1 LQEILQKAALSCETL
16 LQSPPPR
23 VYLIGLEDEGLR
35 FQVEAWTLNI
45 PQELSAVR
53 SQLNIKL
60 VNALS
65 ASGKDLRKL
74 RLVQPSMPIS
84 FATATTQRIK

>member
-1 LQEILQKAALSCETL
+1 
-16 LQSPPPR
+16 
-23 VYLIGLEDEGLR
+23 
-35 FQVEAWTLNI
+35 
-45 PQELSAVR
+45 VR

-74 RLVQPSMPIS
+74 RLVQPTMVVSLA
-84 FATATTQRIK
+84 ATGNQRL